1 MNPIGWLT
9 FLCCST
15 IVSCIDQPQNIF
27 ILAGQSNMAGR
38 GGLIN
43 GAWDQQ
49 VPAECQPS
57 PKILR
62 LNGKLAW
69 EVAHDPLHVDIDYK
83 VAGIG
88 PGMSFANTMLAKDPT
103 IGVIGLVPCA
113 VGGTKIEEWAK
124 GMKLYNDMIDRTKAA
139 LKDGGA
145 LRALLW
151 YQGES
156 DTKFLQDTE
165 AYKAN
170 FEKFITDVRADLQM
184 PTLPVVQV
192 IIMSGD
198 GKFVEEMREN
208 QRAIKVENLKQ
219 VDSKGL
225 ELKTD
230 NVHLSTAGEIKLGQM
245 LADAF
250 LQF

>member
-1 MNPIGWLT
+1 MNPLGWLT
-9 FLCCST
+9 ILCCSAFA
-15 IVSCIDQPQNIF
+15 SCLEQPQNIF

-38 GGLIN
+38 GGLIS
-43 GAWDQQ
+43 GVWDQK
-49 VPAECQPS
+49 VPVECLPS

-69 EVAHDPLHVDIDYK
+69 EEAHDPLHVDIDRK
-83 VAGIG
+83 VSGTG
-88 PGMSFANTMLAKDPT
+88 PGMSFANTLLAKDPT

-113 VGGTKIEEWAK
+113 VGGTKIDEWAK
-124 GMKLYNDMIDRTKAA
+124 GMKLYEDMIDRTKAA

-156 DTKFLQDTE
+156 DTKYLQDTE
-165 AYKAN
+165 SYKAK
-170 FEKFITDVRADLQM
+170 FEKFIADVRGDLQL
-184 PTLPVVQV
+184 PALPVVQV
-192 IIMSGD
+192 LVTSGD
-198 GKFVEEMREN
+198 GQFVEEMREN
-208 QRAIKVENLKQ
+208 QQAIRVDNLKQ

-225 ELKTD
+225 ELKSD
-230 NVHLSTAGEIKLGQM
+230 NVHLTTGSAIELGKK

>member
-1 MNPIGWLT
+1 MNRLVWLT
-9 FLCCST
+9 ILCCST
-15 IVSCIDQPQNIF
+15 LVSSQNKPQSIF

-38 GGLIN
+38 AGIIN
-43 GAWDQQ
+43 GKWGNE
-49 VPAECQPS
+49 VPPECKPS
-57 PKILR
+57 PQIQR
-62 LNGKLAW
+62 LSGKLVW
-69 EVAHDPLHVDIDYK
+69 EEAHDPLHKDIDHR
-83 VAGIG
+83 VSGIG
-88 PGMSFANTMLAKDPT
+88 PGMSFANAVLEKDPN

-113 VGGTKIEEWAK
+113 VGGTTIDEWKK

-156 DTKFLQDTE
+156 DTSVLQDTE
-165 AYKAN
+165 TYKVK
-170 FEKFITDVRADLQM
+170 FEKFIADVRADLQA

-192 IIMSGD
+192 IVTSGD
-198 GKFVEEMREN
+198 GDFVKEMREIQKTIN
-208 QRAIKVENLKQ
+208 VPNLKQ

-225 ELKTD
+225 ELQVD
-230 NVHLSTAGEIKLGQM
+230 NLHLTTESEIKVGQM
-245 LADAF
+245 LANAY

>member
-1 MNPIGWLT
+1 MNSIGWLT
-9 FLCCST
+9 LLCCST

-27 ILAGQSNMAGR
+27 ILAGQSNMVGR

-43 GAWDQQ
+43 GVLDPH

-62 LNGKLAW
+62 LNVKLAW
-69 EVAHDPLHVDIDYK
+69 EVAHDPLHMGIDPK
-83 VAGIG
+83 VVGIG

-103 IGVIGLVPCA
+103 IGVIGLIPCA
-113 VGGTKIEEWAK
+113 IGGTKIDEWAK
-124 GMKLYNDMIDRTKAA
+124 GMKLYNDMIDRSKAA
-139 LKDGGA
+139 IKDGGA

-165 AYKAN
+165 SYKAK
-170 FEKFITDVRADLQM
+170 FEKFIADVRADLQM

-192 IIMSGD
+192 LITSGD
-198 GKFVEEMREN
+198 GFVEEWRAN
-208 QRAIKVENLKQ
+208 QQAIKVANLKQ
-219 VDSKGL
+219 VDAKGL
-225 ELKTD
+225 ELLTD
-230 NVHLSTAGEIKLGQM
+230 NVHLSTAGEVKLGQM